1 MSSKS
6 KIKSKTRT
14 PKKAVEL
21 QDAKIGFIGAGKMTE
36 SIINGLI
43 NFCKISPKKI
53 FVAAPTEKNTGRFKE
68 LGCTTTKRNIDI
80 FARHDCDIVF
90 LCVHGTVIND
100 CFKQGGLRPMALTV
114 NYIPNMKHTLYILS
128 LISGFNLDQIKQ
140 TLLNPEHPDK
150 YKLEMHRIMLNS
162 ACAYG
167 LGICAIDVEPDSS
180 KLSPIL
186 RTMLSSMSK
195 LEYVPEAQID
205 AACAIGGSGLAFA
218 YYFINAMADG
228 AFKVGLSRQ
237 MALKFAAKTVQSAAQ
252 SLLETG
258 KHPGE
263 LRDSVC
269 SPKGPAIYGIH
280 VLDKADVSSGIT
292 AAVEAAHKRAQ
303 ELCGQR

>member
-1 MSSKS
+1 
-6 KIKSKTRT
+6 
-14 PKKAVEL
+14 
-21 QDAKIGFIGAGKMTE
+21 MTF
-36 SIINGLI
+36 G
-43 NFCKISPKKI
+43 KI
-53 FVAAPTEKNTGRFKE
+53 FDE
-68 LGCTTTKRNIDI
+68 
-80 FARHDCDIVF
+80 
-90 LCVHGTVIND
+90 
-100 CFKQGGLRPMALTV
+100 
-114 NYIPNMKHTLYILS
+114 
-128 LISGFNLDQIKQ
+128 IKQ

-150 YKLEMHRIMLNS
+150 YKLEMHRVMLNS

-180 KLSPIL
+180 KLSPLL
-186 RTMLSSMSK
+186 RTLLSSMAK
-195 LEYVPEAQID
+195 LEYVPETQMD

-280 VLDKADVSSGIT
+280 VLDKADVASGIT
-292 AAVEAAHKRAQ
+292 AAIEAAHKRAQ
-303 ELCGQR
+303 ELCAR

>member
-1 MSSKS
+1 M
-6 KIKSKTRT
+6 
-14 PKKAVEL
+14 
-21 QDAKIGFIGAGKMTE
+21 
-36 SIINGLI
+36 
-43 NFCKISPKKI
+43 
-53 FVAAPTEKNTGRFKE
+53 
-68 LGCTTTKRNIDI
+68 
-80 FARHDCDIVF
+80 
-90 LCVHGTVIND
+90 VINE
-100 CFKQGGLRPMALTV
+100 CFKHGGLRPMALTV

-150 YKLEMHRIMLNS
+150 YKLEMHRVMLNS

-292 AAVEAAHKRAQ
+292 AAIEAAHKRAQ
-303 ELCGQR
+303 VKLIEVLKEILKIFFCLKFR